1 MAMCL
6 SLSATVILCCLFVP
20 KLRVVLLKPE
30 RNVRSKSK
38 SISSA
43 TLKLVANT
51 HSAKSQILKANLN
64 EQNHIDNNN
73 NNSNKNNLISNSKV
87 KFRNSVKKD
96 IKTSNVELN
105 EIKIINTV
113 KSSFLNNAESSTEKS
128 FDIESNISN
137 SLYKVPLL
145 NEKPSKS
152 DERIN
157 SIQINNENL
166 ETKIKQKL
174 IEKEMGEI
182 TFDENNN
189 NRSLIRSE
197 LSENTIKKLVEQ
209 CFDQL
214 SKSNKI
220 TSDLLNIGENI
231 DTNTENNKKLTK
243 SISYDADDD
252 DDDNENKKTK
262 FAITLV
268 EKKLNVLNGPTN
280 TILLGNKDDQLNSL
294 KITFV

>member
-1 MAMCL
+1 MCL

-38 SISSA
+38 SIGSA

-73 NNSNKNNLISNSKV
+73 NKNNLISNSKV

-96 IKTSNVELN
+96 IKTNNVELN

-145 NEKPSKS
+145 NEKQSKS
-152 DERIN
+152 DERID

-174 IEKEMGEI
+174 IEQEMGEI
-182 TFDENNN
+182 TFDENNNN

>member
-1 MAMCL
+1 MCL

-51 HSAKSQILKANLN
+51 HSAKSQILKSNLN
-64 EQNHIDNNN
+64 EQNHIDNN

-96 IKTSNVELN
+96 IKTNSVELN

-113 KSSFLNNAESSTEKS
+113 KSSFLNNTESSTEKS

-152 DERIN
+152 DEIN

-189 NRSLIRSE
+189 SLIPSE

-220 TSDLLNIGENI
+220 TSDLLNISENTDI
-231 DTNTENNKKLTK
+231 NTENNKKLTK
-243 SISYDADDD
+243 SISYD
-252 DDDNENKKTK
+252 DDDNENKNQIENKTTK